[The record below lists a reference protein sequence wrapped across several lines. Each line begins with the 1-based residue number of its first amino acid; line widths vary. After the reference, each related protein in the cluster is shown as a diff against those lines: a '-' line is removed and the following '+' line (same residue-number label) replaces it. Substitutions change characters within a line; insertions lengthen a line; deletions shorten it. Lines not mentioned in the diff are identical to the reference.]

1 MSLSL
6 SPQWVGVIVVSLCRC
21 VVVSLCRCVVCVVC
35 VVAIVQNEPSLCRC
49 VVVSLCRC
57 VECPSRSARAH
68 RRHCSRR
75 RWCMP
80 CAIPS
85 VCRLV
90 VGSCGRH
97 WGVEMVVASMC
108 RGVDVSVV
116 CASSWCRAVL
126 ELHVVCLIMFDSLE
140 ACLSTWVHA
149 FRPVDWWQSLLVLE
163 RDQKTRLRS

>member
-1 MSLSL
+1 
-6 SPQWVGVIVVSLCRC
+6 VGVIVVSLCRC

-35 VVAIVQNEPSLCRC
+35 VVAIVQNEP
-49 VVVSLCRC
+49 SLCRC